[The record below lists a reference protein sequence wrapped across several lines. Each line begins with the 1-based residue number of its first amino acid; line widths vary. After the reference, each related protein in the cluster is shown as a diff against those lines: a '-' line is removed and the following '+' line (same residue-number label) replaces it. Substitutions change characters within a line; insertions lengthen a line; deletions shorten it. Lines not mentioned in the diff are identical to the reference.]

1 MTVLTLPLPAG
12 RPPRRNGILTFLNGL
27 ADGVREGFAVAT
39 RYDTL
44 AQKTD
49 DELALIGLRRADVPR
64 IALLGRPH

>member
-12 RPPRRNGILTFLNGL
+12 RPAPRNGILRFLNGL
-27 ADGVREGFAVAT
+27 ADGVREGIAVAT

-49 DELALIGLRRADVPR
+49 DELALMGLRREDVPR
-64 IALLGRPH
+64 AALLGRR